1 MAILLRGAKAA
12 RMLRTRAGAR
22 AVVVHS
28 GRRIDLDTHRRC
40 ARLDTACPDPEP
52 LRRARRLE
60 RQARADAEATLGSS
74 TPPERSSRSVSAQR
88 THVAGRADQAIR
100 TLERAA
106 LNRRLRPL
114 VWAHCRG
121 QPSRAAPASSFTAAT
136 RRRRA
141 HGPSCPPVCGLV
153 VARPSWGRSLL
164 AFRAQLRRTG
174 GIELAATTTG
184 SLPDGG
190 L

>member
-1 MAILLRGAKAA
+1 MAILLRGAEAA

-40 ARLDTACPDPEP
+40 ARLDTACPEP

-60 RQARADAEATLGSS
+60 RQARADAEATLDSR
-74 TPPERSSRSVSAQR
+74 TPPERSSSSVSAQR

-106 LNRRLRPL
+106 LEPSPPPASVGSLPGPTFEGGPGVLVHRGYPPPRSRPELPACLRT
-114 VWAHCRG
+114 CRG
-121 QPSRAAPASSFTAAT
+121 SSLLGA
-136 RRRRA
+136 
-141 HGPSCPPVCGLV
+141 
-153 VARPSWGRSLL
+153 GRSGLS
-164 AFRAQLRRTG
+164 APTLRRTG